1 MHFQDLH
8 ARPIRLSDERLDH
21 LEATHPEMVGQ
32 IVRIEETLGKPE
44 RIVRS
49 QSDSAVELYYKLY
62 PETPVTTRHMCVVVK
77 VAPPDA
83 FIVTAYYTDAVKK
96 GEVLW
101 ER

>member
-1 MHFQDLH
+1 
-8 ARPIRLSDERLDH
+8 
-21 LEATHPEMVGQ
+21 
-32 IVRIEETLGKPE
+32 
-44 RIVRS
+44 
-49 QSDSAVELYYKLY
+49 
-62 PETPVTTRHMCVVVK
+62 MCVVVK